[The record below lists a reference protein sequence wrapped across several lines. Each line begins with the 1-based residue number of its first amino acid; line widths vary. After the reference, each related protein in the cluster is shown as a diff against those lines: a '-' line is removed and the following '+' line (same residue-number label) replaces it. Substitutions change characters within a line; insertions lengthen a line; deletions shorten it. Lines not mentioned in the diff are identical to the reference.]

1 MKILFF
7 ICSTLLAYANLFAHP
22 SNPNNISQYFNTIK
36 TQPEQLAAFLK
47 AMPKG
52 ADLHLHPSGATYAEN
67 MIQYAQGDE
76 LCIDRQTYVVFA
88 SPHCDPE
95 NLFDNAV
102 KQTDF
107 YNQVIDA
114 WSMRNFQSTTET
126 GHDHFFAAFGKY
138 NLIAKKHRD
147 NILAEVAQRAQS
159 QNESYLEVL
168 ATGDGN
174 ESGQL
179 GKKLGWNSDFE
190 TMRANL
196 LAHDFDKIINH
207 ISKYIDED
215 ETNVQSILNCKASP
229 LNMGCSVKIRYLY
242 QVYREQA
249 PEMVFSQ
256 LLAGFEAASQDN
268 RVVGLNMV
276 QPEDGVISM
285 RDYTLQMKMV
295 GFLHRLYPRVPISL
309 HAGELTESIVPSEG
323 IKFHIN
329 EAVKVANANRIG
341 HGVDVLQEDDSEQL
355 LNEMSKRGI
364 LVEIN
369 LSSNYITLPGLG
381 DNHPLPAYLQFE
393 VPIALSTDDEGISRS
408 NLTQEYILAVNK
420 FNLNYSTL
428 KTFARN
434 SLAYSF
440 LPGAELWTDNRYQ
453 EVALECQHDRL
464 GSGEIS
470 MACRAFLDKHEKANL
485 QWDLEGR
492 FNRFEQQAI
501 AQPLL

>member
-7 ICSTLLAYANLFAHP
+7 ICSALLAYTNVFANP
-22 SNPNNISQYFNTIK
+22 SDISEYFNAIK
-36 TQPEQLAAFLK
+36 TQPEQLAAFLQ

-67 MIQYAQGDE
+67 LIQYAQGDK
-76 LCIDRQTYVVFA
+76 LCINRQTYVVYE
-88 SPHCDPE
+88 SSSCDPA

-114 WSMRNFQSTTET
+114 WSMRNFQSSTES

-138 NLIAKKHRD
+138 NVIAKKHRF

-168 ATGDGN
+168 ATADGN
-174 ESGQL
+174 ESGHLAKQ
-179 GKKLGWNSDFE
+179 LGWNSDFE

-196 LAHDFDKIINH
+196 LAHDFDKIIKH

-229 LNMGCSVKIRYLY
+229 LNTGCSIKTRYLY

-256 LLAGFEAASQDN
+256 LLAGFEAATQDK

-285 RDYTLQMKMV
+285 RDYTLQMQMV
-295 GFLHRLYPRVPISL
+295 GFLHRLYPHVPISL
-309 HAGELTESIVPSEG
+309 HAGELTESLVPSEG

-369 LSSNYITLPGLG
+369 LSSNFITLPGLG
-381 DNHPLPAYLQFE
+381 ENHPLPAYLQFE
-393 VPIALSTDDEGISRS
+393 VPVALSTDDEGISRS

-420 FNLNYSTL
+420 FSLDYTTL
-428 KTFARN
+428 KNFARN

-440 LPGAELWTDNRYQ
+440 LPGAGLWADSGYQ
-453 EVALECQHDRL
+453 EIALACQHDRL
-464 GSGEIS
+464 GADDKS
-470 MACRAFLDKHEKANL
+470 MACRAFLDKDEKASM

-492 FNRFEQQAI
+492 FNRFEQLAI
-501 AQPLL
+501 ATS